1 MACEVLGPA
10 GDEKSGCRDLR
21 LAYCSM
27 MELKSTIPS
36 YKDNRFNS
44 VFVAAVSILQHR
56 MDIIS
61 CQYSPAQDGHH
72 QLSVFSSTGWTSSAV
87 RILQHRMD
95 IISCQYSPAQDG
107 HHQLSV
113 FSSTEWTSSAVHILQ
128 HRMDIISCPYSPA
141 QDGHHQLSVF
151 SSTGWT
157 SPAVRILQHRM
168 DIISFLQDCM
178 PTRNQKL
185 ESVLQDAIS
194 EEVNIFVGALAMLFY
209 RVTGPYWQLL
219 CVGKMK

>member
-1 MACEVLGPA
+1 MLYFTGSAAEKSIAALQTTWNQERIGQDKPPHFSNWHSREAAAVRYIQMACEVLGPT
-10 GDEKSGCRDLR
+10 GDEKSGCRDLW

-61 CQYSPAQDGHH
+61 
-72 QLSVFSSTGWTSSAV
+72 
-87 RILQHRMD
+87 
-95 IISCQYSPAQDG
+95 
-107 HHQLSV
+107 
-113 FSSTEWTSSAVHILQ
+113 
-128 HRMDIISCPYSPA
+128 
-141 QDGHHQLSVF
+141 
-151 SSTGWT
+151 
-157 SPAVRILQHRM
+157 
-168 DIISFLQDCM
+168 FLQDYM

-194 EEVNIFVGALAMLFY
+194 EEVNIFVGALAVLFY

-219 CVGKMK
+219 CVGKIKYAEFFMPVVELHTQLKE